1 LFLSISSIVQK
12 EEIPMKQTTLFFCLV
27 LISLVLV
34 LVGCG
39 SKETPAVAPQESEA
53 STASESTPSAPPQEA
68 LPQETPSQETTPPAE
83 AATTTDETE
92 PPRET
97 PAVETPLEAPPEG
110 VLSRSTGALATL
122 ESYRYTT
129 RIKHEG
135 TDGDEMDTGSIE
147 IIGEYTSPDREHVT
161 WTDLVTG
168 EGFEIIRIGDSAW
181 MYEDEEWIEVPQVAV
196 ENIMQVV
203 FLFAPVYAWEGM
215 AGELEAGSNFVD
227 KEVVNGVAALH
238 YSSDYTG
245 WEESFQGDLQ
255 EARGEIWIAE
265 EGFPVRTIFTAS
277 SVDEDGNQGSIEW
290 QMDLT
295 DVNQPISIEP
305 PAM

>member
-1 LFLSISSIVQK
+1 
-12 EEIPMKQTTLFFCLV
+12 
-27 LISLVLV
+27 
-34 LVGCG
+34 
-39 SKETPAVAPQESEA
+39 
-53 STASESTPSAPPQEA
+53 
-68 LPQETPSQETTPPAE
+68 
-83 AATTTDETE
+83 
-92 PPRET
+92 
-97 PAVETPLEAPPEG
+97 LEAPEG

-135 TDGDEMDTGSIE
+135 TDGDEIDVGSIE

-161 WTDLVTG
+161 WTDLATG
-168 EGFEIIRIGDSAW
+168 EGFEIIRIGDTAW
-181 MYEDEEWIEVPQVAV
+181 IHEDEEWIEVPQMAV
-196 ENIMQVV
+196 ESIMQVV

-215 AGELEAGSNFVD
+215 AGELETGSNFVG
-227 KEVVNGVAALH
+227 KEVVNGVSALH
-238 YSSDYTG
+238 YSSDYAG

-277 SVDEDGNQGSIEW
+277 SIDEDGNKGSIEW

-305 PAM
+305 PTM

>member
-1 LFLSISSIVQK
+1 
-12 EEIPMKQTTLFFCLV
+12 MKQTTLFFCLV
-27 LISLVLV
+27 LISLVFI

-39 SKETPAVAPQESEA
+39 SKETPAVAPQESETA
-53 STASESTPSAPPQEA
+53 TASESTPSAQPQEA
-68 LPQETPSQETTPPAE
+68 PSQGATPPAE

-92 PPRET
+92 PARET
-97 PAVETPLEAPPEG
+97 PAIETPLEAPLEG
-110 VLSRSTGALATL
+110 VLSRSTGALDSL

-135 TDGDEMDTGSIE
+135 TDGDEMDAGSIE
-147 IIGEYTSPDREHVT
+147 IIGEYASPDREHVI
-161 WTDLVTG
+161 WTDLATG
-168 EGFEIIRIGDSAW
+168 EGFEIICIGDSAW
-181 MYEDEEWIEVPQVAV
+181 MYEDEEWIEVPQMAV
-196 ENIMQVV
+196 ESIMQVV
-203 FLFAPVYAWEGM
+203 FLFAPIYAWEGM
-215 AGELEAGSNFVD
+215 AGELEAGSNFVG
-227 KEVVNGVAALH
+227 KEVVNGVATLH
-238 YSSDYTG
+238 YSSDYAG

-255 EARGEIWIAE
+255 EASGEIWIAE